1 MNSKNLI
8 ELVDFSVFENGPTTG
23 IPIKHIIVHV
33 QWHADELVAV
43 WLLKKF
49 GQQHF
54 PGIEISK
61 VVFARDI
68 QCRGDDYYDQKQQLP
83 VGSGGGRFDEH
94 RENGRL
100 DNMSACRL
108 VARHLDLEHDQD
120 FKPLISRINHCDNN
134 TGCHAFELSELVKVM
149 GRRMSGGEHL
159 LLTCFES
166 VFDALIDTAI
176 VRAAKPGE
184 KSLVDLLRVWME
196 RSDRH
201 EKVRARM
208 FQLAHESVRSDTI
221 TSLSNMVIQLQ
232 RHGMSVP
239 DVQEW
244 VMTPFEQ
251 VYADQLEFWSVLD
264 EVEKSVKT
272 HTLHGEVPISIV
284 THDNPLALKAMR
296 YRKER
301 TDGIIVIRQKK
312 GNTQIFV
319 GDQDISSLVAMLR
332 WMELPLEIK
341 NDVPWR
347 ELQKAGEFSIIGNTR
362 MPIWYHDAKAGALYN
377 GSITHP
383 DVSPTKMLDRAIIE
397 AIQHAFDYNLILRW
411 KNVRGIRQ

>member
-1 MNSKNLI
+1 MESKNLV
-8 ELVDFSVFENGPTTG
+8 ELADLTVLESGLTTG
-23 IPIKHIIVHV
+23 IPINYIIVHV
-33 QWHADELVAV
+33 QWHADELFAAY
-43 WLLKKF
+43 LLRKF
-49 GQQHF
+49 GKQHF
-54 PGIEISK
+54 PGIENAK

-68 QCRGDDYYDQKQQLP
+68 QFRGDDYYDQRQQLP

-108 VARHLDLEHDQD
+108 VARYLNLEYDQD

-134 TGCHAFELSELVKVM
+134 AGCHGFELSELVKVM

-159 LLTCFES
+159 LLKVFEP
-166 VFDALIDTAI
+166 VFEALTDTAI
-176 VRAAKPGE
+176 VHVAKSGE
-184 KSLVDLLRVWME
+184 KSLVDLFREWIE

-201 EKVRARM
+201 DKVRARM
-208 FQLAHESVRSDTI
+208 FQLAHESVRSENI
-221 TSLSNMVIQLQ
+221 TSLSNMTTQLQ
-232 RHGMSVP
+232 RRGMSVA

-244 VMTPFEQ
+244 VMTVFEQ
-251 VYADQLEFWSVLD
+251 VYADQLEFWNVLA

-272 HTLHGEVPISIV
+272 HVLHREVPISIV

-301 TDGIIVIRQKK
+301 VDGIIVIRQKK

-319 GDQDISSLVAMLR
+319 GDQDISTLVAMLR
-332 WMELPLEIK
+332 WMELPPELK
-341 NDVPWR
+341 NDVSWR

-362 MPIWYHDAKAGALYN
+362 MPIWYHDIKAGALYN
-377 GSITHP
+377 GSTTHP
-383 DVSPTKMLDRAIIE
+383 DVPPTKMADRAIIE
-397 AIQHAFDYNLILRW
+397 AVQHAFDYSLILRW
-411 KNVRGIRQ
+411 KSVRGIRQ

>member
-1 MNSKNLI
+1 MESKNLV
-8 ELVDFSVFENGPTTG
+8 ELADLKTLESGPTTG
-23 IPIKHIIVHV
+23 IPINSIVVHV
-33 QWHADELVAV
+33 QWHADELFAV
-43 WLLKKF
+43 WLLQKF
-49 GQQHF
+49 GKHHF
-54 PGIEISK
+54 PGIENAK

-68 QCRGDDYYDQKQQLP
+68 QFRGDDHYDQKQQLP

-94 RENGRL
+94 REDGRL

-108 VARHLDLEHDQD
+108 VAKYIGLEYDQD

-134 TGCHAFELSELVKVM
+134 AGCHAFELSELVKVM

-159 LLTCFES
+159 LLKVFGPVFE
-166 VFDALIDTAI
+166 ALTDTAI
-176 VRAAKPGE
+176 VHVAKSGE

-201 EKVRARM
+201 DKVRARM
-208 FQLAHESVRSDTI
+208 FQLAHESVRSDII

-232 RHGMSVP
+232 RHGMSVS
-239 DVQEW
+239 DVQDW

-251 VYADQLEFWSVLD
+251 VYADQLEFWNVLD
-264 EVEKSVKT
+264 EVEKSFKT

-319 GDQDISSLVAMLR
+319 GDHDISTLVAMLR
-332 WMELPLEIK
+332 WMDLPTELK

-347 ELQKAGEFSIIGNTR
+347 ELKRAGEFSINGNTR
-362 MPIWYHDAKAGALYN
+362 MPIWYYDTKAGALYN
-377 GSITHP
+377 GSTTHP
-383 DVSPTKMLDRAIIE
+383 DVPPTKMLDKAIIE